1 VTVRKLTTGITLLA
15 LLIVLGGMAVYG
27 FDKALAP
34 LPGGGKS
41 SGDPKCSDTEK
52 EVQTFLHRNEVQ
64 VSVYNA
70 GSRDGLAGKTLE
82 QLEAAGFKAGNAGNA
97 PRTAAV
103 RRAVVWSTTP
113 NDTSA
118 RLVAAALGRGTR
130 VEVTE
135 TDLGPG
141 VDVIVGNRFRGLDKK
156 APAKIRLPRPV
167 ETCVEV
173 N

>member
-1 VTVRKLTTGITLLA
+1 VTVRKLTTAITLVT
-15 LLIVLGGMAVYG
+15 LLLVLGAMAVYG

-34 LPGGGKS
+34 LPGGDS
-41 SGDPKCSDTEK
+41 SAGDSRCSDSEK

-97 PRTAAV
+97 PRTAEV
-103 RRAVVWSTTP
+103 RRAVVWTTTP
-113 NDTSA
+113 NDSSA
-118 RLVAAALGRGTR
+118 KLVAVALGHGTR
-130 VEVTE
+130 IEVTE

-141 VDVIVGNRFRGLDKK
+141 VDVIVGNRFKGPDKK
-156 APAKIRLPRPV
+156 APTKIRLPRPV

-173 N
+173 D